1 MNIVHIATRMKHHS
15 LHSGYDRLSHF
26 MPCKRF
32 GRSFIFKGLGLVPDR
47 VWGLMLRKSKLYLV
61 PELKQEMEL
70 QVRSLFRKYGVYH
83 FLYGEN
89 EFRRFRPPEGSKLF
103 ITYHFPPKKFEEYFG
118 KPTGLKRANAVVAV
132 GSNQIDYFSKW
143 FPRDRIFFIPHG
155 VDTEFFRP
163 RNDGLRENK
172 VLFVGSHLRDFDLLR
187 RVVEKIGGRPES
199 PGFTIVTG
207 RENWKLFKGLKG
219 VELLSD
225 IRETELLEL
234 YQNHT
239 ALFLPLTD
247 GTANNTL
254 LEAASSGLPII
265 TTDVGAVRDYL
276 DDPSAVLI
284 PAGKTD
290 LAVSA
295 LMDLM
300 RDPKA
305 REELG
310 KKAREKMLQ
319 LDWHVIARKMMAVY
333 EMC

>member
-1 MNIVHIATRMKHHS
+1 
-15 LHSGYDRLSHF
+15 

-32 GRSFIFKGLGLVPDR
+32 DGSFIFKGLGLVPDR

-61 PELKQEMEL
+61 PELKQEIEL

-89 EFRRFRPPEGSKLF
+89 EFRSFRPPKGSKLF
-103 ITYHFPPKKFEEYFG
+103 VTYHFPPKKFEEYFG
-118 KPTGLKRANAVVAV
+118 KPIGLKRANAVVVV
-132 GSNQIDYFSKW
+132 GSNQIDYFSNW
-143 FPRDRIFFIPHG
+143 FPRDRVLFIPHG

-163 RNDGLRENK
+163 PNDRSRENK

-187 RVVEKIGGRPES
+187 RVVAKIGGRPDS
-199 PGFTIVTG
+199 PGFTIVTS

-225 IRETELLEL
+225 IREMELLQL
-234 YQNHT
+234 YQNHA

-247 GTANNTL
+247 GTANNTI

-276 DDPSAVLI
+276 DESSAVLI
-284 PAGKTD
+284 PPGRAD

-295 LMDLM
+295 IMDLM
-300 RDPKA
+300 RGSKT
-305 REELG
+305 REELAER
-310 KKAREKMLQ
+310 AREKMVQ
-319 LDWHVIARKMMAVY
+319 LDWHAVARKMMAVY

>member
-1 MNIVHIATRMKHHS
+1 
-15 LHSGYDRLSHF
+15 
-26 MPCKRF
+26 MPCERF
-32 GRSFIFKGLGLVPDR
+32 DRSLIFKGLGLIPDR

-61 PELKQEMEL
+61 PELKQEIEL
-70 QVRSLFRKYGVYH
+70 QLRSLYRKDGIYH

-89 EFRRFRPPEGSKLF
+89 EFRSFRPPRRSKLF
-103 ITYHFPPKKFEEYFG
+103 VTYHFPPTKFEEYFP
-118 KPTGLKRANAVVAV
+118 KPTGLKRANAVVVV

-163 RNDGLRENK
+163 RNGNLRKNK
-172 VLFVGSHLRDFDLLR
+172 VLFVGCHLRDFDLLR
-187 RVVEKIGGRPES
+187 RVVEKIGGKPDS
-199 PGFTIVTG
+199 PGFTIVTC

-219 VELLSD
+219 VELFCD
-225 IRETELLEL
+225 VNEMELLEL

-239 ALFLPLTD
+239 VLFLPLID

-276 DDPSAVLI
+276 DDSRAVLLPI
-284 PAGKTD
+284 GRTD

-295 LMDLM
+295 LMDLV
-300 RDPKA
+300 RDWKT
-305 REELG
+305 REALG
-310 KKAREKMLQ
+310 KRAREKMAE
-319 LDWHVIARKMMAVY
+319 LDWHVIARRMMAVY
-333 EMC
+333 ERC